1 MRNSLWPKSVLPW
14 WVRLNDKRYKSKQ
27 LVHDKP
33 SGTYITWC
41 FFCLFL
47 SFFLVYLDFGI
58 YIKSVDQIRL
68 FSRAVML
75 RQGHRPMT
83 VLYVSS
89 DSASTPSPCKEGH
102 GNKLVACAGSSFS
115 QHYAA
120 NDGEESHPEFHQK
133 TNKQPCSPP
142 ELHTMPSTY
151 HIRNI
156 TWMYKLN
163 TRICLRSSKADVNI
177 TYTCRLVIIRMFT
190 SFFSKH
196 HSLWETPKQTLR
208 IDQQAVQHPVSK

>member
-1 MRNSLWPKSVLPW
+1 MTNATKANNSFTTNHPG
-14 WVRLNDKRYKSKQ
+14 
-27 LVHDKP
+27 H
-33 SGTYITWC
+33 ITWC
-41 FFCLFL
+41 FFCLFV

-133 TNKQPCSPP
+133 TNKQ
-142 ELHTMPSTY
+142 STRTAHNAIY
-151 HIRNI
+151 VSHQ
-156 TWMYKLN
+156 
-163 TRICLRSSKADVNI
+163 
-177 TYTCRLVIIRMFT
+177 
-190 SFFSKH
+190 KH
-196 HSLWETPKQTLR
+196 HL
-208 IDQQAVQHPVSK
+208 DV